1 MRKIIGIGETIL
13 DIIFKNGRPTQA
25 VPGGS
30 TFNSMVSLGRLGLP
44 VRFIT
49 EIGND
54 TVGNIILDF
63 MRANGLSTE
72 NIDLFDDGYAQSP
85 ISLAFLNENNDAR
98 YAFYHNYPQKRL
110 DFVWPIVEADD
121 LVIFGSYFA
130 VDPLLRDKIQEF
142 ISYAH
147 EQKAIIYYDVNFRK
161 SHAHEAMRIMP
172 AFIENLEYADIVRG
186 SAEDFEILLHEN
198 NPEKLYRRR
207 IAFDT
212 PNFIFTDGGN
222 GVDVFCRDG
231 HRHLDTP
238 PIKTVSTIGAGDN
251 FNAGILFALWHNN
264 ITREELPTLPIDRWE
279 EVAKHGIAFAS
290 EVCQSFDNY
299 ISTSFAARYKE
310 TDH

>member
-98 YAFYHNYPQKRL
+98 YAFYHNFPQKRL

-251 FNAGILFALWHNN
+251 FNAGVVYGLIKNN
-264 ITREELPTLPIDRWE
+264 IGKDDLSTLSETDWDKVIRCGIDFS
-279 EVAKHGIAFAS
+279 A
-290 EVCQSFDNY
+290 EVCRSVHN
-299 ISTSFAARYKE
+299 SVSKEFAASYR
-310 TDH
+310 

>member
-72 NIDLFDDGYAQSP
+72 NIDLFDDGYALSP

-98 YAFYHNYPQKRL
+98 YAFYHNFPQKRL

-222 GVDVFCRDG
+222 GVDALVIAVCAVCLVLIVASISGVIVAAVLRKRRD
-231 HRHLDTP
+231 RRALE
-238 PIKTVSTIGAGDN
+238 GDD
-251 FNAGILFALWHNN
+251 FI
-264 ITREELPTLPIDRWE
+264 
-279 EVAKHGIAFAS
+279 
-290 EVCQSFDNY
+290 
-299 ISTSFAARYKE
+299 
-310 TDH
+310 

>member
-161 SHAHEAMRIMP
+161 SHAHEAMRI
-172 AFIENLEYADIVRG
+172 IV
-186 SAEDFEILLHEN
+186 
-198 NPEKLYRRR
+198 
-207 IAFDT
+207 FDT

-264 ITREELPTLPIDRWE
+264 ITREEFPTLPIDRWE

>member
-30 TFNSMVSLGRLGLP
+30 TFNTMVSLGRLGLP

-63 MRANGLSTE
+63 MRANGLPTD

-85 ISLAFLNENNDAR
+85 ISLAFLNENNDAQ
-98 YAFYHNYPQKRL
+98 YAFYHNFPQKRL
-110 DFVWPIVEADD
+110 DFAWPVVEADD

-186 SAEDFEILLHEN
+186 SAEDFEILLNESD
-198 NPEKLYRRR
+198 PEKLYRRR
-207 IAFDT
+207 ISFET
-212 PNFIFTDGGN
+212 PNFIYTDGGN
-222 GVDVFCRDG
+222 GAHVFCRAG
-231 HRHLDTP
+231 HSHLDTP

-251 FNAGILFALWHNN
+251 FNAGILFALWREG
-264 ITREELPTLPIDRWE
+264 ITRDALSELPLDRWE
-279 EVAKHGIAFAS
+279 DITRCGIDFAS
-290 EVCQSFDNY
+290 EVCQSFENY
-299 ISTSFAARYKE
+299 ISPAFAARYKSHE
-310 TDH
+310 D

>member
-264 ITREELPTLPIDRWE
+264 ITREELPTLSIDRWE
-279 EVAKHGIAFAS
+279 EVAKYGIAFAS